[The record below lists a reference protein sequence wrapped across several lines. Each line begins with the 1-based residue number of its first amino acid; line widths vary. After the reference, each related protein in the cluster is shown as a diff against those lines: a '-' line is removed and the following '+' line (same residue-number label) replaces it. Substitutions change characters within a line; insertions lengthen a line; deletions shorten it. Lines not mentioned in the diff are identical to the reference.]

1 MDSDLW
7 TSRLAAAKRQYAL
20 QHSQLGGLDRLNID
34 DLLVEEESRPDFPCP
49 YCFEDYDIASLC
61 SHLEDEH
68 PFESKVTVCPI
79 CSVKVTKDML
89 NHIMLQ
95 HGHLLKLQRRRRLRR
110 VGIPN
115 SQTLSLLGRD
125 LREAHLQVLL
135 GGGGYSRSSS
145 SDASSNAVTDS
156 FLSSLVMNFSASDAE
171 EISNSLVS
179 NMEDASA
186 KNVTPISSW
195 KPSLDSSLSYEERQQ
210 KMRQVTARAGFVQDL
225 ILSTLFSDD

>member
-68 PFESKVTVCPI
+68 PFESKVT
-79 CSVKVTKDML
+79 
-89 NHIMLQ
+89 
-95 HGHLLKLQRRRRLRR
+95 RRRRLRR

-145 SDASSNAVTDS
+145 SDASSHAVTDS

-171 EISNSLVS
+171 EISKSLVS

-186 KNVTPISSW
+186 KNVAPISSW

>member
-34 DLLVEEESRPDFPCP
+34 DLLAEEESRPDFPCP

-68 PFESKVTVCPI
+68 PFESKVTLT
-79 CSVKVTKDML
+79 CSDARGGYVELVSPTARPAVSFG
-89 NHIMLQ
+89 Q
-95 HGHLLKLQRRRRLRR
+95 
-110 VGIPN
+110 
-115 SQTLSLLGRD
+115 D

-156 FLSSLVMNFSASDAE
+156 FLSSL
-171 EISNSLVS
+171 ISKSLVS
-179 NMEDASA
+179 STEDASA
-186 KNVTPISSW
+186 KSVAPISSLS
-195 KPSLDSSLSYEERQQ
+195 KVIFTCSLDSSLSYEERQQ

-225 ILSTLFSDD
+225 ILSTLFSD